1 MTRVKICGI
10 TRLEDAELAIQLG
23 ASALGF
29 VLDPAS
35 PRKID
40 LRSLGEI
47 IQFLPPFVSSVAV
60 FGHYR
65 PEDDCSFFDAVQ
77 AVDSHLYDHAEHLKV
92 LSAYRV
98 GSGDPMPDADTYDAL
113 LIDAYSPDAFGGTGL
128 QVDLDAAKSVLAET
142 TKPAIVAGGLNPENV
157 GEVIAAIKPFAV
169 DVSSSLEDEPGT
181 KSPEKMKLFFEAVSE
196 ADSRL
201 F

>member
-10 TRLEDAELAIQLG
+10 TRLEDAELAIELG

-35 PRKID
+35 PRKIG
-40 LRSLGEI
+40 LRELGEI
-47 IQFLPPFVSSVAV
+47 IHFLPPFVTTVAV

-77 AVDSHLYDHAEHLKV
+77 AVDSHLYDHPEHLKV
-92 LSAYRV
+92 ISAYRV
-98 GSGDPMPDADTYDAL
+98 GSGDPLPESDTYDAL
-113 LIDAYSPDAFGGTGL
+113 LLDAFSPDAFGGTGKRIEL
-128 QVDLDAAKSVLAET
+128 GSAKTVMLET
-142 TKPAIVAGGLNPENV
+142 TKPVLIAGGLNPENV
-157 GEVIAAIKPFAV
+157 GEVIREIKPYAV
-169 DVSSSLEDEPGT
+169 DVSSSLESEPGI
-181 KSPEKMKLFFEAVSE
+181 KDSSLLRAFFEAVSE
-196 ADSRL
+196 SDKSD